1 MRLWRGDVSV
11 CVLSLM
17 IVVVGCSSTSG
28 PGGSGD
34 HEPPAVSI
42 TYPPNNAVIGD
53 TVRIRVDATDQRSV
67 EVVEFYIDGVNEYS
81 DESAPYEFLWDA
93 GGEQIASTHT
103 VFVRARDGAGN
114 QTTSDSL
121 TLHFKWIALIEDAD
135 EPWPRDLARVCVRS
149 TAATLEFRVETN
161 GSWSDPYGWE
171 TGINVAIFLD
181 VDQSQGTGLSEWTGW
196 SYAPNDIGAD
206 YMALVGSGDDWDSL
220 WAWSSADTT
229 WHPYG
234 PFPYLD
240 LPATGSVFEVGVALG
255 DLGLPAV
262 IDIVVGNI
270 TRSDA
275 IDYWDWAPDA
285 GHATYPVDGLY
296 IGRGASRAD
305 VRLPCIADR
314 PTGQWFLRGGR

>member
-135 EPWPRDLARVCVRS
+135 EAWSRDLASVCVRS

-161 GSWSDPYGWE
+161 GSWSDPHSWGS
-171 TGINVAIFLD
+171 GINVGIFLD

-206 YMALVGSGDDWDSL
+206 YVGVVGMEGDSL
-220 WAWSSADTT
+220 WVWSNADTL
-229 WHPYG
+229 WEFYR
-234 PFPYLD
+234 PFEYLD
-240 LPATGSVFEVGVALG
+240 LPDAGSSFEVGVALV
-255 DLGLPAV
+255 DLGLPS
-262 IDIVVGNI
+262 VVDVVVSNI
-270 TRSDA
+270 TYSDTTA
-275 IDYWDWAPDA
+275 YWDWAPDA
-285 GHATYPVDGLY
+285 GHVAYRVDGLY
-296 IGRGASRAD
+296 IGGGQPPSGKGPRHAR
-305 VRLPCIADR
+305 DR
-314 PTGQWFLRGGR
+314 QVGPGFFHGGR